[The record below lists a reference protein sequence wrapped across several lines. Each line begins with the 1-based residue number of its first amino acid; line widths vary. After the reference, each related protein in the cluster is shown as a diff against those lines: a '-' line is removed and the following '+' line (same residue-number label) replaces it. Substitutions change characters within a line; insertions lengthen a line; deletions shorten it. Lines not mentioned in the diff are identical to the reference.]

1 MTVNRMVLGFISSC
15 IFLVMA
21 QANSF
26 AAQPLKPLVSED
38 YFVKASDPGIQI
50 FVRNKHLKGVKNFA
64 ADRIVLFVHGSTYP
78 AETAF
83 DLPLDGLSWMDY
95 IAQRGFD
102 VYLLDLRGYGRSTRP
117 PEMDQPAEKNP
128 PIVTTDVA
136 VKDVA
141 AVVDSILARRKVSKI
156 NLIGWSWGT
165 TIMATYTTQHNAKV
179 EKLVLYAAQWLRT
192 TPSLVGGG
200 DGPLG
205 AYRTV
210 TMSAAKTRW
219 LTGVPEN
226 KKADLIPAGWFE
238 QWAAATQASDP
249 KGAAQ
254 NPPVLRA
261 PNGTVQDTRDYWLK
275 GKPVYDPALIT
286 VPVLVINAEWDADT
300 PPPMGNAV
308 FEKLT
313 NAPYRRR
320 ILLSEGTH
328 TIIMEKN
335 RMQLFREVQ
344 LFLEEPK

>member
-1 MTVNRMVLGFISSC
+1 MANNRFVLGIISSC
-15 IFLVMA
+15 IVLAVAGVQSLMA
-21 QANSF
+21 Q
-26 AAQPLKPLVSED
+26 PPKTLVSED

-50 FVRNKHLKGVKNFA
+50 FVRNKHLKGVRNFA
-64 ADRIVLFVHGSTYP
+64 SEKIVLFVHGSTYP
-78 AETAF
+78 ADTSF

-136 VKDVA
+136 VRDVA
-141 AVVDSILARRKVSKI
+141 SVVDNILARRKVSKI

-165 TIMATYTTQHNAKV
+165 TIMATYTTQNNAKV

-192 TPSLVGGG
+192 TPPLTASGY
-200 DGPLG
+200 GPLG

-210 TMSAAKTRW
+210 TMNSAKNRW

-238 QWAAATQASDP
+238 QWAAATQDTDSF
-249 KGAAQ
+249 GAAQ

-261 PNGTVQDTRDYWLK
+261 PNGTVQDSREFWMK

-286 VPVLVINAEWDADT
+286 VPVLLVNAEWDSDT
-300 PPPMGNAV
+300 PPHMAQTV
-308 FEKLT
+308 FEKLV
-313 NAPYRRR
+313 NAPYKRR
-320 ILLSEGTH
+320 ILISEGTH
-328 TIIMEKN
+328 TVIMEKN

-344 LFLEEPK
+344 LFLEEPR

>member
-1 MTVNRMVLGFISSC
+1 MTVNRMLLGFISCC

-26 AAQPLKPLVSED
+26 AAQPPKPLVSED

-64 ADRIVLFVHGSTYP
+64 ADKIVLFVHGSTYP
-78 AETAF
+78 ADTSF

-136 VKDVA
+136 VKDVS
-141 AVVDSILARRKVSKI
+141 AVVDSILARRKVPKI

-165 TIMATYTTQHNAKV
+165 TIMASYTSQHNAKV

-249 KGAAQ
+249 QGAAQ

-261 PNGTVQDTRDYWLK
+261 PNGTVQDTPRLLDEGQAGLRSS
-275 GKPVYDPALIT
+275 
-286 VPVLVINAEWDADT
+286 ADH
-300 PPPMGNAV
+300 
-308 FEKLT
+308 
-313 NAPYRRR
+313 
-320 ILLSEGTH
+320 GTRAGH
-328 TIIMEKN
+328 QCRVGCGYAST
-335 RMQLFREVQ
+335 LG
-344 LFLEEPK
+344 